1 MDRAEVFETVHA
13 EQKQVVGE
21 RGTTE
26 PCMHLLD
33 QFLKAHVSGGKVSFF
48 LHARAQ
54 VCGEKARDVAV
65 GLWRKKFELRWRE
78 SRILG
83 SKFLDGHKRG
93 QTECRG
99 Y

>member
-1 MDRAEVFETVHA
+1 MNGVQLSRVFE
-13 EQKQVVGE
+13 G
-21 RGTTE
+21 
-26 PCMHLLD
+26 PCI
-33 QFLKAHVSGGKVSFF
+33 SGGKASFF
-48 LHARAQ
+48 LRACAREF
-54 VCGEKARDVAV
+54 VEGKVRDVAV
-65 GLWRKKFELRWRE
+65 ALWRKKFELRWRE